1 MRRVFLKDLN
11 FNGWIIYWFVLMIFN
26 FFAFTLSA
34 ENDDFFS
41 CALSGFM
48 LLFCGIAF
56 SDNINKNKDED
67 R

>member
-1 MRRVFLKDLN
+1 
-11 FNGWIIYWFVLMIFN
+11 MIFN

-34 ENDDFFS
+34 VNDDFFS